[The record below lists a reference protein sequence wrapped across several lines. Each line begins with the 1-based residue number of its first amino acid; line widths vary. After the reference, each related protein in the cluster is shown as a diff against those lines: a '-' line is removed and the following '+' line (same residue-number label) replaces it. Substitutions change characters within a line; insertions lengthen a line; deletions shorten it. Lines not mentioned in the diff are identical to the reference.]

1 MAIINSVLIG
11 KGRGSVGNVTLRIA
25 GGDTIASQKISKGA
39 QKIGTLSQ
47 VMRRV
52 RLGNLVNAYQALNA
66 LGNGAGMA
74 QSFPARGPRVSNFNM
89 FVSRNIGRAGVGE
102 ISLTR
107 EQVAS
112 GYVVAAPY
120 VVTEG
125 DLPVVPAAVI
135 STNSPTIVQQIF
147 AINSADGSLYIM
159 GAAGRTPA
167 QFFAYLKT
175 QLGLLDG
182 DTITV
187 FGMEWNDGSDAK
199 FASMQMVVDSATT
212 NDWDA
217 YDCDATLIG
226 GSAVPI
232 NQLLNL
238 RTTSTAGGVSIA
250 VCVGRS
256 VGAGYRVSKSSF
268 VSSDAMV
275 AAVAQFTTDLAKNSA
290 AASYGYKE
298 DPYLQ
303 QNP

>member
-47 VMRRV
+47 VLRRV

-89 FVSRNIGRAGVGE
+89 FVSRNIGRAGVGD

-107 EQVAS
+107 EQVS
-112 GYVVAAPY
+112 RGDVVAAPY

-125 DLPVVPAAVI
+125 DLPVIPASVI
-135 STNSPTIVQQIF
+135 SSASPVLDSNIF
-147 AINSADGSLYIM
+147 DINGADGALYLM
-159 GAAGRTPA
+159 GASGRTPA

-175 QLGLLDG
+175 QFGLLDG

-187 FGMEWNDGSDAK
+187 FGMEWKDGSDAK
-199 FASMQMVVDSATT
+199 FTSLQMVVDSATT
-212 NDWDA
+212 NDWNA
-217 YDCDATLIG
+217 YGCDETMIG
-226 GSAVPI
+226 SSAVPV

-238 RTTSTAGGVSIA
+238 RTASSAGGVSIA

-256 VGAGYRVSKSSF
+256 VGAGYRISSSSF
-268 VSSDAMV
+268 ISSTAMD
-275 AAVAQFTTDLAKNSA
+275 AAVAQFNSSLAKNSA

>member
-47 VMRRV
+47 VLRRV

-89 FVSRNIGRAGVGE
+89 FVSRNIGRAGVGDV
-102 ISLTR
+102 SLTR
-107 EQVAS
+107 ELAAS
-112 GYVVAAPY
+112 GAVVAAPF

-125 DLPVVPAAVI
+125 DLP
-135 STNSPTIVQQIF
+135 
-147 AINSADGSLYIM
+147 AINSRVAVVATATPNSDYFDFVREDGNVYLYA
-159 GAAGRTPA
+159 AAGRTPA
-167 QFFAYLKT
+167 QFSS
-175 QLGLLDG
+175 QLRSTFGLLDG
-182 DTITV
+182 DVITV
-187 FGMEWNDGSDAK
+187 FTMEWNDGSDAK
-199 FASMQMVVDSATT
+199 FDSFQFLIDSASSA
-212 NDWDA
+212 DWQSLGFEEEMVGSSSVPFINMA
-217 YDCDATLIG
+217 NARATG
-226 GSAVPI
+226 A
-232 NQLLNL
+232 
-238 RTTSTAGGVSIA
+238 AGGVSMA

-256 VGAGYRVSKSSF
+256 VGAGYRISSSSF
-268 VSSDAMV
+268 LSSTDMD
-275 AAVAQFTTDLAKNSA
+275 AAVAQFSGDLWKNTA
-290 AASYGYKE
+290 AASYGFKE